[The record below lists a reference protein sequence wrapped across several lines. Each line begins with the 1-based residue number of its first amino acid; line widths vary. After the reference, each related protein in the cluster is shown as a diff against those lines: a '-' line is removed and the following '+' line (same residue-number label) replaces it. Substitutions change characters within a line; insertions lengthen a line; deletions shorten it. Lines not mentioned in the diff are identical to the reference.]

1 MYQKVYL
8 IFWGSRIALVC
19 ACSVNIA
26 RQLQSQTVQSRR
38 ELESATFLESRVCS
52 NSGKSLYQRYS
63 GDAALLR
70 TSRRSSLFC
79 DSLYLIKHSQQ
90 IARPELA
97 DLRLCI
103 APPNQFQGYVERF

>member
-52 NSGKSLYQRYS
+52 NSGKSLYFRGCCTAQNKPEIILVLRFFVPHQALAADCPTRAGRSAPLYS
-63 GDAALLR
+63 PAEPVPGLR
-70 TSRRSSLFC
+70 
-79 DSLYLIKHSQQ
+79 
-90 IARPELA
+90 
-97 DLRLCI
+97 
-103 APPNQFQGYVERF
+103 

>member
-52 NSGKSLYQRYS
+52 NSGKSLYFS
-63 GDAALLR
+63 GIPGMLHCSEQAGDHPCSAILC
-70 TSRRSSLFC
+70 TSSSTRS
-79 DSLYLIKHSQQ
+79 
-90 IARPELA
+90 
-97 DLRLCI
+97 RLPDQSWPIC
-103 APPNQFQGYVERF
+103 ASV